1 MATAMHDLRSL
12 ACKAALAAALVAL
25 GGCATLVN
33 GTTQDV
39 AIETQPEGAACKVDR
54 QGATV
59 ASVDPTP
66 GKVKLPRRAE
76 VLVLTCTRDGFEP
89 SKEAITSTFSGV
101 TFGNL
106 LLGGVVGAVIDSS
119 SGANNT
125 YPDRIS
131 VILTPGSFPSE
142 AARDLYF
149 DGVKQRLAAAADAEV
164 KRLDSSCTSSMR
176 DLCRS
181 EAKQVMEAR
190 DKALAN
196 LETKRL
202 SARVVPTS

>member
-1 MATAMHDLRSL
+1 MYKLASL
-12 ACKAALAAALVAL
+12 ASRTALVAALGAL
-25 GGCATLVN
+25 GGCATIVN

-39 AIETQPEGAACKVDR
+39 MLETQPEGAACKVER
-54 QGATV
+54 QGALV

-66 GKVKLPRRAE
+66 GKVKLPRQSD
-76 VLVLTCTRDGFEP
+76 VLTVTCTRDGFEP
-89 SKEAITSTFSGV
+89 SKEALTSTFSGA

-106 LLGGVVGAVIDSS
+106 LLGGLVGVVIDSS
-119 SGANNT
+119 SGANNK
-125 YPDRIS
+125 YPERVS
-131 VILTPGSFPSE
+131 VILTPGTFPSE

-149 DGVKQRLAAAADAEV
+149 DGVKQRLSAAADAEV
-164 KRLDSSCTSSMR
+164 KRLDTSCNSNMR
-176 DLCRS
+176 DLCKG
-181 EAKQVMEAR
+181 EAKQVLEAR